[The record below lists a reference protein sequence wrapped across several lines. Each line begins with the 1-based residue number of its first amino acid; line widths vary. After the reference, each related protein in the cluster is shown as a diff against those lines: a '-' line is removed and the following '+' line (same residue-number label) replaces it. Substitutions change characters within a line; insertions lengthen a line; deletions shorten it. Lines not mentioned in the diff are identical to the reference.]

1 MDRSFRRSA
10 GLALLKAMCFEE
22 TFVQASLRQKSRH
35 TLVGCD
41 FATIIV
47 EHGKGRPHRR
57 IGCCIDSNP
66 IILFP
71 TNQASND
78 LITAM
83 VAISTARCP
92 SFKLDVPDLPDFQAL
107 FSCHRSPYLPRS
119 PCRICLSCG
128 LSTQAHLTYEV
139 SLWRLRLSKKS
150 SPDSMPHFRNRPR
163 NFIKSQE
170 QTRTLFLTP
179 RVVIV

>member
-1 MDRSFRRSA
+1 MKFLRRSDAFEVAPGVLSKHVMDRSFRRSA
-10 GLALLKAMCFEE
+10 GLALLKAACFEK

-35 TLVGCD
+35 TLFGRD

-83 VAISTARCP
+83 VAISTARRP
-92 SFKLDVPDLPDFQAL
+92 SFKLDVPDLPDFQSL
-107 FSCHRSPYLPRS
+107 FSCHRSPYLPQVAL
-119 PCRICLSCG
+119 PDLPFMWA
-128 LSTQAHLTYEV
+128 LHV
-139 SLWRLRLSKKS
+139 SAPYL
-150 SPDSMPHFRNRPR
+150 
-163 NFIKSQE
+163 
-170 QTRTLFLTP
+170 
-179 RVVIV
+179 